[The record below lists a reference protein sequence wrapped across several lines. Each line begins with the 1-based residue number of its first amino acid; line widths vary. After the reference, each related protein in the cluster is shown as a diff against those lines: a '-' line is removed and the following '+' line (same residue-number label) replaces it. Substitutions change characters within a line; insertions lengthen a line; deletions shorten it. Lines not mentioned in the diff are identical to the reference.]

1 MFSCVSRVCVHDF
14 RVQVAV
20 HQMQIG
26 ATGDTLL
33 DKWDKRRAVTEV
45 LAGSSELD
53 KSIKHTRHSDIK
65 QVWRV
70 LFRNDTS
77 SISKAA
83 FK

>member
-1 MFSCVSRVCVHDF
+1 
-14 RVQVAV
+14 
-20 HQMQIG
+20 MQTG

-33 DKWDKRRAVTEV
+33 NKWGKRRAIREV
-45 LAGSSELD
+45 LADSSELD

-70 LFRNDTS
+70 LFRNE
-77 SISKAA
+77 IFA